1 MTGSLVWK
9 LLRDVRT
16 AFVII
21 ALLLFGFQILWVKV
35 TQRAVTQISPFFTT
49 IAERAGVAA
58 KLIEDQLFS
67 GPGKIVQTLAG
78 GENMHFER
86 AADMLSIGYVHPL
99 MQIMLC
105 VWAIGRAA
113 SALVGELDRGTME
126 LLLAQP
132 IPRGRIVA
140 AHLIVDVII
149 IPALA
154 FCLWLGTWSGYQMLG
169 PFDVDMAEVK
179 KQFSMLPF
187 PVVVNREFLTVDLWQ
202 FFPAIFNIMALM
214 FAVSGVTMAISAG
227 GRFRGQVLGIA
238 VVTFLVMFLVN
249 LVGQLWETISSLRPL
264 TVFYYFQP
272 QKIVLNGNWQVSL
285 PFGNM
290 NGTWVL
296 LVVGI
301 VGYIWA
307 WRHFRSRDLPAPL

>member
-1 MTGSLVWK
+1 MRTLIWK

-16 AFVII
+16 AFIVI

-58 KLIEDQLFS
+58 KVIEEQLFS

-86 AADMLSIGYVHPL
+86 AADMLSISYVHPL
-99 MQIMLC
+99 IQIILC

-113 SALVGELDRGTME
+113 LALSGELDRGTLE

-132 IPRGRIVA
+132 VPRGRVVA
-140 AHLIVDVII
+140 AHFIVDVLL
-149 IPALA
+149 IPLLA
-154 FCLWLGTWSGYQMLG
+154 CSLWLGTWAGYRMLG
-169 PFDVDMAEVK
+169 PFDVDLAEVQ

-187 PVVVNREFLTVDLWQ
+187 PVVVNREFLSVDVWK
-202 FFPAIFNIMALM
+202 FAPAMLNIMSLM
-214 FAVSGVTMAISAG
+214 FAVSGIAMAISAG
-227 GRFRGQVLGIA
+227 GRFRGRVLGVA

-249 LVGQLWETISSLRPL
+249 LVGQLWDTIEILRPF
-264 TVFYYFQP
+264 TVFYYYQP
-272 QKIVLNGNWQVSL
+272 QKIILSGKWDVTL
-285 PFGNM
+285 PFGPV
-290 NGTWVL
+290 NGTLVL
-296 LVVGI
+296 CSVGI
-301 VGYIWA
+301 AGYLWA
-307 WRHFRSRDLPAPL
+307 WVRFRSRDLPAPL